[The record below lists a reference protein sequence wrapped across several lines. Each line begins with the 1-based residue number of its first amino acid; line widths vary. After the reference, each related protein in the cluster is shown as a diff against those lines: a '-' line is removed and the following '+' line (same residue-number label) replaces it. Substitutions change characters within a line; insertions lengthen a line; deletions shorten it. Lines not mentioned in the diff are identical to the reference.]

1 MIQQMKNS
9 KLNIY
14 RNRDLDQLLTLT
26 YEFVKKYLWQYVKL
40 ILICMLPF
48 IIWAGIFGNDL
59 FVGEALNI
67 FEIFGTSISKPADI
81 KSIATPLNLLTIALF
96 LLTVSIVGA
105 LIYIS
110 LKLYKD
116 GADIKNLKLKFLW
129 NKGQKIV
136 VWILFFNV
144 FSFILF
150 ALYLSFFTL
159 LSTLIYMGYAL
170 FIWGF
175 TLGIFNFV
183 FLASAKIASMSFV
196 SILFLVF
203 ILIPLL
209 IFTSRLIIRC
219 VLLVL
224 YSVPLKLEKPNL
236 TFMQR
241 LVLCNQFLDK
251 EVFRSW
257 LYIHIIGIVVFFIT
271 FICSIPI
278 YGLLLRIGLFE
289 HPTVVLLLNTFFSS
303 YSYGLAIFL
312 TGFSHIAISLSFYNL
327 YAKMK
332 EEAAQNQQP
341 INIDPITYQLNEN

>member
-1 MIQQMKNS
+1 MKKS

-26 YEFVKKYLWQYVKL
+26 FDFVKKYLWSYVKL

-48 IIWAGIFGNDL
+48 LILGSILGNDL
-59 FVGEALNI
+59 FVSEAFNI
-67 FEIFGTSISKPADI
+67 FEIFSTTISKPIDI
-81 KSIATPLNLLTIALF
+81 KSIVTPLNLLTMAVY
-96 LLTVSIVGA
+96 LLTVSITGA
-105 LIYIS
+105 LIYAVF
-110 LKLYKD
+110 KLYKD
-116 GADIKNLKLKFLW
+116 GADIKNLKLKLLW

-136 VWILFFNV
+136 IWILFFNV

-150 ALYLSFFTL
+150 AVYLSFFSL

-175 TLGIFNFV
+175 TLAIFNFI
-183 FLASAKIASMSFV
+183 FLAAAKIASMSFV

-209 IFTSRLIIRC
+209 IFTFRLIIRC

-251 EVFRSW
+251 DKEVLRSW
-257 LYIHIIGIVVFFIT
+257 IYIHIIGIVVFFIT
-271 FICSIPI
+271 FICSIPV

-289 HPTVVLLLNTFFSS
+289 HPIIVLILNTFFMCF
-303 YSYGLAIFL
+303 SYGLAIFL
-312 TGFSHIAISLSFYNL
+312 AGFSHIAISLSFYNL

-341 INIDPITYQLNEN
+341 VNIDPISYQLSDN